1 MDSHHSTFLLT
12 NVILLVRKRLAPKKF
27 LGVLEIPYRNFMVG
41 KHPIIPP
48 VKRTYHKIYP
58 DFFIG

>member
-1 MDSHHSTFLLT
+1 
-12 NVILLVRKRLAPKKF
+12 
-27 LGVLEIPYRNFMVG
+27 MVG

-58 DFFIG
+58 DFLLDERVGYVSGL

>member
-1 MDSHHSTFLLT
+1 
-12 NVILLVRKRLAPKKF
+12 
-27 LGVLEIPYRNFMVG
+27 MVG